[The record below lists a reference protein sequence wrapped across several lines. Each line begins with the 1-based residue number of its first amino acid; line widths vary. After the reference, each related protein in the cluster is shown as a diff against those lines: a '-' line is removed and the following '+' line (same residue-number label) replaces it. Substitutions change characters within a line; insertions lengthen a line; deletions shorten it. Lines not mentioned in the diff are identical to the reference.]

1 MAGDVGSRQRARR
14 TTAVAC
20 LVVVLAHGVALA
32 MIARS
37 ADAQE
42 PHQVPLLVAAPAVV
56 ASSLAD
62 DADTMAG
69 APFDATWTDDED
81 EARSAVHD
89 GTAVAA
95 VLVDLRTTRDVVL
108 VNARADAALNDAVTD
123 RLETISASRDRTFAV
138 EELAVE
144 DSDAAERVRWF
155 VLLAGVLGLGV
166 ALVLSL
172 VRGRAGG
179 SDRSRLLPAVVA
191 LGGVAVT
198 GAAVLQLAP
207 ATRLPGDDPAV
218 IGIGALYVFTM
229 GAVVLGAEALA
240 GVVGLATAT
249 AAHFV
254 LATPLL
260 FATDP
265 YLLPPS
271 WAAATGWMPTS
282 AAQGAL
288 AEVARVEPAA
298 RQHVL
303 AITAAAAVAL
313 LVLALAHRMRE
324 RSREPGA
331 AMPVRHWRLW
341 VLGAVAPLAAVLG
354 LVTAFVPTDVV
365 GAASLPSVATRTT
378 CVDRGVRPTTVAQ
391 LNAQVADLQGVPA
404 FQGGDVG
411 ADVQLGDGRF
421 LVVFGDTLRA
431 PAFDGPRL
439 VRNSM
444 MLWQADCVSVVLPP
458 SRGALIPDRRD
469 GVGYWPMSTAV
480 SHRPGYDL
488 VLVSAQ
494 RVAAT
499 GAGSFDFANLGPSLA
514 VFVVA
519 DGATPQLIEVE
530 DIGPDDP
537 RRSPPE
543 WGAAM
548 AVADR
553 WLYLYGTANPDQEGV
568 FGFSLRVARVRPNDV
583 LDVSR
588 WRFWDGS
595 AWQRDAG
602 EAARLIPAAGGVS
615 QTLSVFRRGGR
626 WYALSKLDGDLGDQL
641 VLWTAPRPTGPF
653 TRTAPVASLP
663 VNPDSGAITYMP
675 LAHPQLFPR
684 PGTVV
689 ASYSNNNVDARRI
702 TEDPRLYRPTFLR
715 VRLPG

>member
-1 MAGDVGSRQRARR
+1 M
-14 TTAVAC
+14 AC
-20 LVVVLAHGVALA
+20 LAVVLAHGVALA
-32 MIARS
+32 VITRS

-42 PHQVPLLVAAPAVV
+42 PHRVPLLVAAPAVV
-56 ASSLAD
+56 AASLAD
-62 DADTMAG
+62 EADAMPGT
-69 APFDATWTDDED
+69 PFDATWTDDTD
-81 EARSAVHD
+81 QARTAVRD

-108 VNARADAALNDAVTD
+108 VDARADAALNDAVTD
-123 RLETISASRDRTFAV
+123 RLAAISASRDRTFAV
-138 EELAVE
+138 EELAPE
-144 DSDAAERVRWF
+144 DADAADRVRWF
-155 VLLAGVLGLGV
+155 VLLAGALGLGF
-166 ALVLSL
+166 ALALSL

-179 SDRSRLLPAVVA
+179 SDRARVLPGLAA
-191 LGGVAVT
+191 LAGVAVA
-198 GAAVLQLAP
+198 GASVLQLAP
-207 ATRLPGDDPAV
+207 GTRLLGDDPAV
-218 IGIGALYVFTM
+218 IGVGALYVFTM

-240 GVVGLATAT
+240 GVVGLAAAT

-260 FATDP
+260 FATNH
-265 YLLPPS
+265 YLLPPFWARATS
-271 WAAATGWMPTS
+271 WLPTS
-282 AAQGAL
+282 AAQEAL
-288 AEVARVEPAA
+288 TEVAHVEPAA
-298 RQHVL
+298 ARQPVL
-303 AITAAAAVAL
+303 GLAAVAL
-313 LVLALAHRMRE
+313 VAVLAVALAHRVHE

-331 AMPVRHWRLW
+331 EVPVRHWRLW
-341 VLGAVAPLAAVLG
+341 VLGAVGPLAAVLW
-354 LVTAFVPTDVV
+354 LVIALVPTGVV
-365 GAASLPSVATRTT
+365 DAASVPSVATRTT
-378 CVDRGVRPTTVAQ
+378 CVDPGARPTSVAQ
-391 LNAQVADLQGVPA
+391 LNDQVAHLQRVPA

-411 ADVQLGDGRF
+411 ADVQLADGRF

-431 PAFDGPRL
+431 EDFDGPRL

-444 MLWQADCVSVVLPP
+444 MLWDADCVSVVLPP

-519 DGATPQLIEVE
+519 EGRTPQLIAVE
-530 DIGPDDP
+530 DVGPDDP
-537 RRSPPE
+537 RRSRPE

-548 AVADR
+548 AVTGR
-553 WLYLYGTANPDQEGV
+553 WLYLYGTANPDKEGV
-568 FGFSLRVARVRPNDV
+568 FGFSLRVARVRPDDV
-583 LDVSR
+583 LDASR

-602 EAARLIPAAGGVS
+602 DAARLVPAAGGVS

-626 WYALSKLDGDLGDQL
+626 WYALSKLDGDLGDQM

-663 VNPDSGAITYMP
+663 VDPDSGAVTYMP

-684 PGTVV
+684 PGTIV
-689 ASYSNNNVDARRI
+689 ASYSNNNTDARRI
-702 TEDPRLYRPTFLR
+702 VDDPSRYRPTFLR
-715 VRLPG
+715 VRLPR